1 MYMYVSKYIYKLL
14 EVYLAYE
21 PLCNVVGFM
30 VGWLVGWNTGVFFH
44 SLQSA
49 EANIQDS
56 KFKLDNNENNIS
68 HIFSFMS
75 SMFSPQN

>member
-1 MYMYVSKYIYKLL
+1 MFQNIYINYWKCTLPMNPYATLL
-14 EVYLAYE
+14 VL
-21 PLCNVVGFM
+21 
-30 VGWLVGWNTGVFFH
+30 WSVGWNTGVFFH